1 VKRLRFG
8 LLGREC
14 RCRRRSSRE
23 RYSRI
28 GPPPVVVIR
37 ELCEV
42 AEVVRRLYVS
52 DDWQFVRGSLTPQSR
67 TEGAQVLRAV
77 AFVAQTMA
85 ESSEKPQ
92 DGESEPPT
100 NYGREK

>member
-1 VKRLRFG
+1 M
-8 LLGREC
+8 
-14 RCRRRSSRE
+14 SSQKQPGE
-23 RYSRI
+23 IFPYWSV
-28 GPPPVVVIR
+28 PPVVVIR
-37 ELCEV
+37 ELCKV
-42 AEVVRRLYVS
+42 AEVARRLYVS

-67 TEGAQVLRAV
+67 AEGAQALTAAV

-100 NYGREK
+100 NYGRQK